1 VDRPGKERDAMK
13 ATPAKTPTGIAGGVR
28 RRVREHAWRILRP
41 VRLGALGRTEPLSRE
56 WGYDRGKPI
65 DRYYIDAF
73 IERHRADI
81 TGRVLEIK
89 DSRYTQR
96 FGTSVTQRDV
106 LDINAENP
114 RATFVADLAA
124 ADVVPSDAFDCCI
137 VTQTL
142 QYIFDVHAGVRH
154 LHRVLRPGGVLLAT
168 VPVLSKLL
176 DPAMGYTDYWRFT
189 PDSCN
194 RLFGDVFGKENFALE
209 GHGNVLTSIAFLS
222 GMAQEELSRAD
233 FGHEDPLYPL
243 ILTIR
248 AVKR

>member
-1 VDRPGKERDAMK
+1 MK
-13 ATPAKTPTGIAGGVR
+13 VTTTNSSVKQPVAIAAGMR
-28 RRVREHAWRILRP
+28 RRVREQAWRILRP
-41 VRLGALGRTEPLSRE
+41 VRLGALGRTQPLSRE

-65 DRYYIDAF
+65 DRFYIDAF
-73 IERHRADI
+73 IEAHRGDI

-89 DSRYTQR
+89 DSRYTDR
-96 FGTSVTQRDV
+96 FGTGVTQRDV
-106 LDINAENP
+106 LDVDATNP
-114 RATFVADLAA
+114 RATFVVDLAA
-124 ADVVPSDAFDCCI
+124 ADAVPSQAFDCCI

-142 QYIFDVHAGVRH
+142 QYIFDVQAGVRH

-176 DPAMGYTDYWRFT
+176 DPAMGYTDFWRFT

-194 RLFGDVFGKENFALE
+194 RLFRPVFGEGNVAVE

-233 FGHEDPLYPL
+233 FEHEDPLYPM

-248 AVKR
+248 AVRR